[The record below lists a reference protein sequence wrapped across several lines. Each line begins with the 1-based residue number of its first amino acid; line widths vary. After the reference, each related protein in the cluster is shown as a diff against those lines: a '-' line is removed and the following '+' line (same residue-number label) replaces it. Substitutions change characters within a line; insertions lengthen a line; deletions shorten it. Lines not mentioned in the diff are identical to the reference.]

1 MRIKGAGRRASVVLA
16 AVAIA
21 TAPVLSL
28 APATAA
34 PVDSSSGSPIDGS
47 DSGSDSVSGLG
58 PVPGPGSGSDFGS
71 DFGSDLGALLSEPP
85 TVPYEPPQLE
95 HGGVRSPVIPAAA
108 WNGAERAIGR
118 AMGADLGMDAF
129 ADHECTPMTVIH
141 VPGSGETNEQRGPDV
156 PHGRIVSGLGHD
168 LAAEFGDEIRNLYL
182 PYPSD
187 AFLTTNYKA
196 SAGRGVELL
205 GQLVDTVNDA
215 CPTTSFVF
223 TGYSQGADIIDG
235 WAESSLAGTSAVAPD
250 RVIAIATFGNPR
262 RGNDVAVT
270 HGTAS
275 AESRGILGARDTTW
289 GALTD
294 RVFDSCHDGD
304 LWCNA
309 TPAMRRIAPDVMSA
323 SFNPRDAAGTRAAI
337 EAVVGPEALTDPETR
352 EAVNDLLVFLLDGSS
367 GHLQY
372 ETEEGGIPSA
382 RAAAREFLIERM
394 TN

>member
-1 MRIKGAGRRASVVLA
+1 MRLKGAGRRASVVPA

-21 TAPVLSL
+21 AAPVLSL
-28 APATAA
+28 APATAS
-34 PVDSSSGSPIDGS
+34 PVDSPSGAPIDGS
-47 DSGSDSVSGLG
+47 DSGSDSGSDL
-58 PVPGPGSGSDFGS
+58 GPGSGSNSGS
-71 DFGSDLGALLSEPP
+71 VFGSDLGALLSEPP

-95 HGGVRSPVIPAAA
+95 HGGIRSPVIPAAA

-129 ADHECTPMTVIH
+129 ADRECTPMTVIH

-168 LAAEFGDEIRNLYL
+168 LAAEFGEEIRNLYL

-235 WAESSLAGTSAVAPD
+235 WAESSLAGASAVTPD

-289 GALTD
+289 GA
-294 RVFDSCHDGD
+294 
-304 LWCNA
+304 
-309 TPAMRRIAPDVMSA
+309 
-323 SFNPRDAAGTRAAI
+323 
-337 EAVVGPEALTDPETR
+337 
-352 EAVNDLLVFLLDGSS
+352 
-367 GHLQY
+367 
-372 ETEEGGIPSA
+372 
-382 RAAAREFLIERM
+382 
-394 TN
+394 

>member
-16 AVAIA
+16 AVVIA
-21 TAPVLSL
+21 AAPVPSL
-28 APATAA
+28 APATAS
-34 PVDSSSGSPIDGS
+34 PVDSPSGAPIDSSDSGS
-47 DSGSDSVSGLG
+47 DSGSDL
-58 PVPGPGSGSDFGS
+58 GPGSGSNSGS
-71 DFGSDLGALLSEPP
+71 VFGSDLGALLSEPP

-95 HGGVRSPVIPAAA
+95 HGGIRSPVIPAAA

-129 ADHECTPMTVIH
+129 ADRECTPMTVIH

-205 GQLVDTVNDA
+205 GQLVDTINDA

-223 TGYSQGADIIDG
+223 AGYSQGADIIDG
-235 WAESSLAGTSAVAPD
+235 WAESSLAGASAVTPD

-270 HGTAS
+270 HGTAP
-275 AESRGILGARDTTW
+275 ADGHGMLEARDTTW

-294 RVFDSCHDGD
+294 RVFDSCHDGN

-372 ETEEGGIPSA
+372 EAEEGGIPSA
-382 RAAAREFLIERM
+382 HAAAREFLIERM
-394 TN
+394 AN